1 MCVSLSLSCDTNDT
15 EENSSLCICAPL
27 QYCCCCCCCYASK
40 FLIKIG
46 APGGALGV
54 YYPSLFLIGCLFF
67 SSIFSPLPFP
77 VSFDNW
83 TTMLWSAMD
92 CVRLCGTPG
101 GSVSPSTLLSIQ
113 LKQQQQLQQQILLQ
127 RYQVQQQQLAQQHEQ
142 QMQVSHWHH
151 LIFSNV
157 SIDVNDLTKCIRVL
171 LLLLLLL
178 LLCVRDRNFWNRRRR
193 QKRRPVSN
201 VKGTKRSAY
210 WLSRIRRSANRAQL
224 LPPKSNKDCRCVHFF
239 NNIHRRH
246 RKVNLNFGFIS
257 MGHCQVNYPILC
269 VCVCLCVQ
277 LYNVSYTFFGFWRHC
292 STHHNIPLFRDGRCV
307 TRWTMRVVKKQTGKE
322 KKRKERNFKF

>member
-127 RYQVQQQQLAQQHEQ
+127 RYQVQQQQLAQHYACCYYACCYYDYCCCYSVYVIGISGTEEE
-142 QMQVSHWHH
+142 SRRGGPSRTWKARKGA
-151 LIFSNV
+151 LIGS
-157 SIDVNDLTKCIRVL
+157 
-171 LLLLLLL
+171 
-178 LLCVRDRNFWNRRRR
+178 
-193 QKRRPVSN
+193 Q
-201 VKGTKRSAY
+201 
-210 WLSRIRRSANRAQL
+210 
-224 LPPKSNKDCRCVHFF
+224 
-239 NNIHRRH
+239 
-246 RKVNLNFGFIS
+246 
-257 MGHCQVNYPILC
+257 
-269 VCVCLCVQ
+269 
-277 LYNVSYTFFGFWRHC
+277 
-292 STHHNIPLFRDGRCV
+292 
-307 TRWTMRVVKKQTGKE
+307 E
-322 KKRKERNFKF
+322 